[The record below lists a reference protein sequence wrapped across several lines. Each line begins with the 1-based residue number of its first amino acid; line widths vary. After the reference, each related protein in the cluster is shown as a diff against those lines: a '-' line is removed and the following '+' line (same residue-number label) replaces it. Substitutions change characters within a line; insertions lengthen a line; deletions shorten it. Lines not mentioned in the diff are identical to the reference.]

1 MNAPHSPSVL
11 SGVPM
16 APKDPILGVTETYN
30 ADKNPAKVNLG
41 VGIYYDDA
49 GKVPVL
55 ECVQRAERQLAETVA
70 PRAYLPIDGLPAYDN
85 AVQELVFGGDSQAVK
100 DKRIVTVQT
109 LGGTG
114 GLKIGADF
122 LKRIAPSATVWLSDP
137 SWENHQALFEAAG
150 FTVKSY
156 PYYDPSSHGVK
167 FAEMMSTLESL
178 PAGSVVVLHA
188 CCHNPTGVD
197 LTGEQWTKVLAA
209 VKSRGLVPF
218 LDMAYQGFAD
228 GIDADAAP
236 VRQFASAGGV
246 VFVSSSFSKSLSLY
260 GERVG
265 AFSLVADTADE
276 AARALSQLKRI
287 VRTNYSNPPT
297 HGGKV
302 AATVLTTPEL
312 RTLWEKELGGMRE
325 RIRDMRR
332 QFVEKLR
339 EKAPGRDFAF
349 VMRQRGMFSY
359 SGLTK
364 DQVTR
369 LREEF
374 SVYAIDTGRICVAA
388 LNTKNIDHVVNA
400 VAKVIA

>member
-1 MNAPHSPSVL
+1 
-11 SGVPM
+11 
-16 APKDPILGVTETYN
+16 
-30 ADKNPAKVNLG
+30 
-41 VGIYYDDA
+41 
-49 GKVPVL
+49 
-55 ECVQRAERQLAETVA
+55 
-70 PRAYLPIDGLPAYDN
+70 
-85 AVQELVFGGDSQAVK
+85 
-100 DKRIVTVQT
+100 
-109 LGGTG
+109 
-114 GLKIGADF
+114 
-122 LKRIAPSATVWLSDP
+122 
-137 SWENHQALFEAAG
+137 
-150 FTVKSY
+150 VKSY

-312 RTLWEKELGGMRE
+312 CTLWEKELGGMRE